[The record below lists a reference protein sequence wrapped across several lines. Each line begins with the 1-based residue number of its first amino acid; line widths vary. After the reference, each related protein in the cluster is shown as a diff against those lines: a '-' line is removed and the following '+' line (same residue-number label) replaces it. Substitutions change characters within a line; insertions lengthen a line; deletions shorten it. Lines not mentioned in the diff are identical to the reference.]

1 MFEIWVI
8 PYNII
13 LDSAQYAIGE
23 IGRDACP
30 KGFTT
35 ITDPEL
41 CDVASKALGIIYS
54 KQHNNHAAIHKK
66 NPSAV
71 CNCYGGCR
79 PPNMRSR
86 VHNHHGP
93 SAKWVCAK
101 GIRKSFP
108 LILNSNILISYLYCT
123 KYQI

>member
-1 MFEIWVI
+1 MI

-23 IGRDACP
+23 MGRDACP
-30 KGFTT
+30 KGFTS
-35 ITDPEL
+35 ITDPVSCE
-41 CDVASKALGIIYS
+41 VASKALGIIYS
-54 KQHNNHAAIHKK
+54 KRHNNHAAVHKK

-79 PPNMRSR
+79 PPNMKSR

-93 SAKWVCAK
+93 NAKWVCAK
-101 GIRKSFP
+101 GNNKNFDYHETHQ
-108 LILNSNILISYLYCT
+108 L
-123 KYQI
+123 